1 MLLRYDRGKNLV
13 YFLCLKKVKVTW
25 TYSYKRSIIL
35 TMTNAKITFLL
46 QKLNRYFTSSKPLFS
61 CSLHM
66 VFTQWYNTLFIYII
80 SWIVNLIV
88 YARTKVATSQNTL
101 PIHFCLPH
109 LSATT
114 FYKDHI
120 CLKKRVNKCL
130 WFLIILDLIHLANQ
144 SIPIYIWTYRYTSN
158 TIMTPIDFM
167 WWEREWGSVCEKPY
181 RWCAL
186 CKLHVWW
193 TKSKKEVEK
202 KMLTWIS
209 NVKARP
215 CVHQT
220 TCHCMKYHIT

>member
-35 TMTNAKITFLL
+35 TMTYAKITFLL

-88 YARTKVATSQNTL
+88 YACTKVATSQNTL

-120 CLKKRVNKCL
+120 CLKKKSEQMFVISHYFGPNSCGKPE
-130 WFLIILDLIHLANQ
+130 
-144 SIPIYIWTYRYTSN
+144 SSYIYIWTYRYTSN

-167 WWEREWGSVCEKPY
+167 WWEREWGC
-181 RWCAL
+181 
-186 CKLHVWW
+186 VWK
-193 TKSKKEVEK
+193 T
-202 KMLTWIS
+202 L
-209 NVKARP
+209 
-215 CVHQT
+215 
-220 TCHCMKYHIT
+220 

>member
-1 MLLRYDRGKNLV
+1 M
-13 YFLCLKKVKVTW
+13 
-25 TYSYKRSIIL
+25 TY
-35 TMTNAKITFLL
+35 AKITFLL

-80 SWIVNLIV
+80 IWIVNLIV

-120 CLKKRVNKCL
+120 CLKKRVNKSL

-144 SIPIYIWTYRYTSN
+144 SLPIYMDIQIYIKYNDSYR
-158 TIMTPIDFM
+158 
-167 WWEREWGSVCEKPY
+167 
-181 RWCAL
+181 
-186 CKLHVWW
+186 LHVMG
-193 TKSKKEVEK
+193 KGVGVCVKKLIGDVHCANYMYGEQ
-202 KMLTWIS
+202 
-209 NVKARP
+209 KAKR
-215 CVHQT
+215 
-220 TCHCMKYHIT
+220 K